1 MQFSYYTFGS
11 GARNY
16 AEQIEHAKRYGCT
29 GIEPLTNLDFAS
41 GDPEPAR
48 AIRAL
53 LDENRMSCPCFS
65 MYVEIMR
72 DENAFRRIC
81 RAIDQAAILGAP
93 YFHHTLGPVAYPDQP
108 FSEYLGIAVDMIRRT
123 SDYAAQYG
131 IRILIEPQGRMMN
144 GIERLSALYEAVDRP
159 IGAVLDTG
167 NILQSPDSCE
177 EYIRVFAPYIK
188 HVHIKDKIIRDRL
201 PLCPDGKWALGMD
214 GLPRFSRPTVVGQGD
229 LDLVGILG
237 MLKALDYDGWYSLEY
252 DAPEA
257 FEPYYRVSQKNFAEL
272 YRRVFGEEA

>member
-1 MQFSYYTFGS
+1 MKLAYYTFGS

-131 IRILIEPQGRMMN
+131 IQILIEPQGRMMN

>member
-1 MQFSYYTFGS
+1 MKFSYYTFGS

-29 GIEPLTNLDFAS
+29 GIEPLVNLDFAS

-81 RAIDQAAILGAP
+81 RAIDQAAILGSP
-93 YFHHTLGPVAYPDQP
+93 YFHHTIGPDAYPGQP
-108 FSEYLGIAVDMIRRT
+108 FSEYLGGAVDMIRRT

-131 IRILIEPQGRMMN
+131 IRILIEPQGLTMN
-144 GIERLSALYEAVDRP
+144 GIQHLSALYEAVDRP

-177 EYIRVFAPYIK
+177 EYIRVFGPYIK
-188 HVHIKDKIIRDRL
+188 HVHIKDMFIRQTM
-201 PLCPDGKWALGMD
+201 PACPDFNWEKRMN
-214 GLPRFSRPTVVGQGD
+214 GLPGACRQTVVGQGD

-237 MLKALDYDGWYSLEY
+237 MLKALDYDGWYSIEY
-252 DAPEA
+252 CAPEP
-257 FEPYYRVSQKNFAEL
+257 FLKYYPVSQQNFLDL
-272 YRRVFGEEA
+272 YRRVFGKE